1 MKSVAE
7 LRAEAERRMTE
18 KKTGYTAGHPRASP
32 AGSVADG
39 SEIES
44 LQSLRS
50 RLSDRSRLSGRTS
63 EVARTAVSSAAS
75 QLSRKSVLEQQALQK
90 SEVGSEAAKE
100 NSDPN
105 LDIFENVDGVYRRV
119 IKREKEGLS
128 ESTAGQAILKILY
141 YFRRLRMYAT
151 QKK

>member
-7 LRAEAERRMTE
+7 LRAEAQRRMNE
-18 KKTGYTAGHPRASP
+18 KKTGYTAGQPRASP

-63 EVARTAVSSAAS
+63 EIARTAVSSAAS
-75 QLSRKSVLEQQALQK
+75 QLSRKSVLEQQALKK
-90 SEVGSEAAKE
+90 SEEAGSEAAKE
-100 NSDPN
+100 NRDPN
-105 LDIFENVDGVYRRV
+105 IEIFENVDGVYRRV
-119 IKREKEGLS
+119 MKQE
-128 ESTAGQAILKILY
+128 T
-141 YFRRLRMYAT
+141 RRTL
-151 QKK
+151 